1 MSTDHQQ
8 AAAAWLSERGIAAPP
23 TGGADAEADRPGP
36 DADPEADPYVVARTI
51 ALRKLTVQ
59 ARTRHELDQALQAKN
74 VPEQA
79 AREVLDRLTEVG
91 LVDDATYAVDW
102 VASRQRRRHL
112 SRSALKREL
121 GAKGVS
127 REDIDAALQTVDAD
141 AEFAS
146 ALDLARRK
154 QAQMAGL
161 GSRGPVPAVGG
172 SARSSGLRLGDDE
185 PGAGCRAGC
194 AVSRAAAAVP
204 RFSWSVGMLDRTQVQ
219 TYPSGTR
226 DQQRCSILIYKPPS
240 SHSDLP
246 KS

>member
-8 AAAAWLSERGIAAPP
+8 AAAEWLSERGIVAPA
-23 TGGADAEADRPGP
+23 TGGADVEAARPGP
-36 DADPEADPYVVARTI
+36 EADPEADPHAVARTI

-59 ARTRHELDQALQAKN
+59 ARTRHELDKALQAKN

-91 LVDDATYAVDW
+91 LVDDASYAVDW

-127 REDIDAALQTVDAD
+127 REDIDAALQSVDAD

-154 QAQMAGL
+154 QAQMANLAPEVQYRRLAGL
-161 GSRGPVPAVGG
+161 LGRRGFG
-172 SARSSGLRLGDDE
+172 
-185 PGAGCRAGC
+185 
-194 AVSRAAAAVP
+194 
-204 RFSWSVGMLDRTQVQ
+204 
-219 TYPSGTR
+219 SGTTSR
-226 DQQRCSILIYKPPS
+226 VLDVVLDAQ
-240 SHSDLP
+240 
-246 KS
+246 

>member
-1 MSTDHQQ
+1 LSTDHQQ
-8 AAAAWLSERGIAAPP
+8 AAAAWLSERGIAAPT
-23 TGGADAEADRPGP
+23 TGGADGEADRPGP
-36 DADPEADPYVVARTI
+36 GRDPEADPHAVARTI

-59 ARTRHELDQALQAKN
+59 ARTRHELDKALQAKN

-91 LVDDATYAVDW
+91 LVDDASYAVDW

-141 AEFAS
+141 TEFAS

-154 QAQMAGL
+154 QAQMADLAPEVQCRRLAGL
-161 GSRGPVPAVGG
+161 LGRRGFG
-172 SARSSGLRLGDDE
+172 
-185 PGAGCRAGC
+185 
-194 AVSRAAAAVP
+194 
-204 RFSWSVGMLDRTQVQ
+204 
-219 TYPSGTR
+219 SGTTSR
-226 DQQRCSILIYKPPS
+226 VLDVVLDAQ
-240 SHSDLP
+240 
-246 KS
+246 